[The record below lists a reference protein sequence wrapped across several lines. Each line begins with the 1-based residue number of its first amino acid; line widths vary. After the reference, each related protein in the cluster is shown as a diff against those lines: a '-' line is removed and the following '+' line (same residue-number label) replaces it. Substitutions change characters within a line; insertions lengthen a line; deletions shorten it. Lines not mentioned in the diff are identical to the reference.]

1 MKTKNQYASILFLIP
16 IFMFT
21 ACAQTTQKQD
31 TTKKNDY
38 NGKYNQKTRKPILF

>member
-31 TTKKNDY
+31 TTKKTTTMENTI
-38 NGKYNQKTRKPILF
+38 KKIK